1 MAPAYSK
8 MTKRE
13 KQSNNFTVFPCSLS
27 INQINQF
34 NAMDFRKFTIIEL
47 KHILKQLNMRVSGN
61 KGDLIARIGENLHNQ
76 TQCIKIQKCWRGF
89 IVRLWIKQKSCGFR
103 FKPIKAVNDS
113 DFYTLEPLCEMAYS
127 YKIYLQQTNN
137 TDIIYGFHVDSLK
150 SLIKQAKLNQ
160 LANPYTRENIS
171 NQASLLISIIK
182 KHKIIHKLPDD
193 PPEEKPKSIS
203 EQIRTSPL
211 PDLVPALPRDS
222 NINYNAKFRELFAKI
237 DTYGFYTNASW
248 VTELTQHMCYEFLA
262 FLLNIWNRISETLK
276 IKICPRISAFS
287 VLNIGI
293 QAFDSRLPRDDLIA
307 ILVRVGETMV
317 YDGASIDER
326 YLGASYYLTG
336 LVMVSNQAKEALPW
350 LHDNYHVIGRYP

>member
-8 MTKRE
+8 MTKPN
-13 KQSNNFTVFPCSLS
+13 KQSTNLPVFPC
-27 INQINQF
+27 NF
-34 NAMDFRKFTIIEL
+34 NMTDIKQLNAIDFRKFKVIEL
-47 KHILKQLNMRVSGN
+47 KNMLKQLNMRVSGN
-61 KGDLIARIGENLHNQ
+61 KGELIARFRQNLHNQ
-76 TQCIKIQKCWRGF
+76 SQCIKIQKCWRGSM
-89 IVRLWIKQKSCGFR
+89 VRLWIKHKSCGFR
-103 FKPIKAVNDS
+103 FKPIEAVNDS
-113 DFYTLEPLCEMAYS
+113 DFYTLEPLCEIAYS
-127 YKIYLQQTNN
+127 DKIYLQQTNN
-137 TDIIYGFHVDSLK
+137 TDIMYGFHVDSLK
-150 SLIKQAKLNQ
+150 SLIKQAKSNQ

-171 NQASLLISIIK
+171 DKASLLCGIIK
-182 KHKIIHKLPDD
+182 KHKIIHKIPDD
-193 PPEEKPKSIS
+193 PPEEKPKSIA

-211 PDLVPALPRDS
+211 PNLVPALPRDA

-248 VTELTQHMCYEFLA
+248 ITNLTQHMCYEFLA

-336 LVMVSNQAKEALPW
+336 LVMVSNDAREALPW
-350 LHDNYHVIGRYP
+350 LYDNYHVIGRYP